1 MADWKGGLVQFPRA
15 FLGQPSR
22 INIPAE
28 FADEATLLAYLGM
41 TAAELKKIWYYRAQM
56 YRIFS
61 IGQSPGKVRI
71 INAPDKRL
79 AFMQRQLAHKLAE
92 LYRLRNPVHG
102 FAPKRSIKTNALVH
116 LNRRFIVNV
125 DISDF
130 FDSISQNRIKGLL
143 LSLGI
148 DAKVSKII
156 AQLCCNNSCLPQGA
170 PSSPVLSNM
179 ICFRLDKELLEF
191 AKGARCLY
199 SRYADDITFSSHQ
212 LPTALF
218 ETGVPPTGNFE
229 PSHLKADLSQIFR
242 NNGFTLNPKKAHYA
256 DLHSRRVVTG
266 IKINESLNVDR
277 RYVRNIRATL
287 YAISILGIAEAE
299 KKYHEKYRGRGS
311 LAAHLQGEISFLA
324 HIKGRSDPV
333 ARGITLRFNE
343 CFPTHQIMLM
353 PTQAEIRDR
362 AVWLVEHDEFQG
374 TAFFLKGVG
383 LVTAAH
389 CVTNVSEVEVLHPEK
404 RANRFKATIRRRDEH
419 RDLAI
424 LDHQIPA
431 TEYLELE
438 SASRAIERGDR
449 TTAVGYPEW
458 APGDQLNIRSGSV
471 TSLTVKSA
479 VRKIE
484 VEQKLSQGMS
494 GGPLLDIDCA
504 VVGIIHQGG
513 PSEGRDFAVHIDMLK
528 EWFKKD

>member
-1 MADWKGGLVQFPRA
+1 MPFSRA
-15 FLGQPSR
+15 FLGQPIR

-28 FADEATLLAYLGM
+28 FADEANLLAYLGM
-41 TAAELKKIWYYRAQM
+41 TAGEVKKIWYYRARM
-56 YRIFS
+56 YKNFS
-61 IGQSPGKVRI
+61 IGQSSGKVRM
-71 INAPDKRL
+71 INAPDERL
-79 AFMQRQLAHKLAE
+79 AFVQRKLAHKLVE

-130 FDSISQNRIKGLL
+130 FNSISQNRIKGLL

-148 DAKVSKII
+148 NPHVSNII
-156 AQLCCNNSCLPQGA
+156 ARLCCNNGCLPQGA

-179 ICFRLDKELLEF
+179 VCFRLDKELLAF

-218 ETGVPPTGNFE
+218 ETGVPPTGNFQT
-229 PSHLKADLSQIFR
+229 SHLKTELIQIFR

-256 DLHSRRVVTG
+256 DPHSRRMVTG
-266 IKINESLNVDR
+266 IKVNESLNVDR

-287 YAISILGIAEAE
+287 YSISALGAAEAE
-299 KKYHEKYRGRGS
+299 KKYHEKYSGRGS
-311 LAAHLQGEISFLA
+311 LAAHLQGKISFLA
-324 HIKGRSDPV
+324 HIKGPSDPV
-333 ARGITLRFNE
+333 VRGITLRFNE
-343 CFPTHQIMLM
+343 CFPTRQIKLM

-362 AVWLVEHDEFQG
+362 AVWLVEHDEVQG

-389 CVTNVSEVEVLHPEK
+389 CVAKVSEVEVFHPEK
-404 RANRFKATIRRRDEH
+404 RANRFKATVRKRDEH

-424 LDHQIPA
+424 LDHQIAA

-438 SASRAIERGDR
+438 FASRAIERGDR
-449 TTAVGYPEW
+449 TAAVGYPEW
-458 APGDQLNIRSGSV
+458 APGDELNIRSGSV

-494 GGPLLDIDCA
+494 GGPLLDTDCA
-504 VVGIIHQGG
+504 VVGVIHKGG
-513 PSEGRDFAVHIDMLK
+513 RVRDAILQFILTC
-528 EWFKKD
+528 